1 IVTGGM
7 VRSAKEDIS
16 GFEGTIGIG
25 FDLPIWV
32 VVALGIVALALL
44 ILNALHLTN
53 LSAVYLLLPFAASAL
68 GSLWALAW
76 AASADGVTP
85 GLGLWLCLVGLGT
98 GLLGVFKPRRMAPS
112 VPFNHPTE

>member
-1 IVTGGM
+1 MTAQVKSTNGALAAGVGILMLIGSLFATWFHLTGLAVIRRLDDFPIVTGGM

-44 ILNALHLTN
+44 ILNA
-53 LSAVYLLLPFAASAL
+53 
-68 GSLWALAW
+68 
-76 AASADGVTP
+76 
-85 GLGLWLCLVGLGT
+85 
-98 GLLGVFKPRRMAPS
+98 
-112 VPFNHPTE
+112 